1 MNRLRALAAVNL
13 NDGGECPAFSLSLL
27 LSIRFS
33 SAYRPSRERRAAV
46 MKRERVL
53 LAGICV
59 VLLFNVLSVHAQG
72 VHTLQGRTI
81 SPGGSQPN
89 NPVKITLKFNGRK
102 IYETFT
108 DLSGR
113 FTFTGLNKGRYELV
127 AEGDGATFETTSVY
141 ADVSPFGSEFTQDIQ
156 LLPKR
161 GEPTPRAGIVPAF
174 SQNVPKLA
182 RETLNRAKKMAEGGK
197 ADLALSLMREAIK
210 IFPEYFEAHL
220 ELGNELLQT
229 GHLEEAITELEQARR
244 INPNDERTYQSFGLI
259 LMQQRKYA
267 LAVAIF
273 AEASRLNPTNPLNPL
288 MRAMALIHQASTIDP
303 STSEQAATD
312 REFIL
317 GRAEI
322 ALAQAS
328 ELSDKKLTGDHL
340 SMAMFYEMRGER
352 ARAAD
357 ELEQYLRKT
366 PGAKNAEAIRE
377 TIKKLRAPANEP
389 HPSSPPQ

>member
-1 MNRLRALAAVNL
+1 
-13 NDGGECPAFSLSLL
+13 
-27 LSIRFS
+27 
-33 SAYRPSRERRAAV
+33 
-46 MKRERVL
+46 MKRERML

-72 VHTLQGRTI
+72 VHILQGRTI

-89 NPVKITLKFNGRK
+89 NPVKITLKLNGRN

-113 FTFTGLNKGRYELV
+113 FIFTGLNKGRYELV
-127 AEGDGATFETTSVY
+127 AEGDGVTFETTSVY
-141 ADVSPFGSEFTQDIQ
+141 AEVSAFDSATRDIQ

-161 GEPTPRAGIVPAF
+161 GEPTSPAGIVSAF

-197 ADLALSLMREAIK
+197 ADLALPLMREAIK

-220 ELGNELLQT
+220 ELGNLLLQT
-229 GHLEEAITELEQARR
+229 GHLEEAITELDQARK
-244 INPNDERTYQSFGLI
+244 INPNDERVYQSFGLV

-303 STSEQAATD
+303 SISEQAATD

-322 ALAQAS
+322 ALAQAA

-357 ELEQYLRKT
+357 ELEQYLQKT
-366 PGAKNAEAIRE
+366 PEAKNAEAIRE
-377 TIKKLRAPANEP
+377 TIKKLRAPANEH
-389 HPSSPPQ
+389 HPSSPPR